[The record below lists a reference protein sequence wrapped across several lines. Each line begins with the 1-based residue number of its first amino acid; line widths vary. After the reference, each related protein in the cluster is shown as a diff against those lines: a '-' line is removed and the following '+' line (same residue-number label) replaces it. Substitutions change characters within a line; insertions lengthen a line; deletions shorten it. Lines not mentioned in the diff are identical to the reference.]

1 MKSEFQ
7 RRFHCFLNTQE
18 ATMSQMR
25 KRRSFGTIKKVT
37 QDGRSCLEAS
47 FPAPLYCFHRYL
59 QINLPA
65 RQHKVDKEKE
75 EQVLDYWL
83 KRAERDIEL
92 NVWVPQYS
100 FYIALR
106 RNVNFN

>member
-1 MKSEFQ
+1 MAQ
-7 RRFHCFLNTQE
+7 T
-18 ATMSQMR
+18 R

-37 QDGRSCLEAS
+37 QEGRRCLEAS
-47 FPAPLYCFHRYL
+47 FPAPLDCFHRYL

-83 KRAERDIEL
+83 KRAERDID
-92 NVWVPQYS
+92 
-100 FYIALR
+100 
-106 RNVNFN
+106 